1 MADELQPQGEVT
13 PPTDTSPQ
21 LDTLDSGNLPSSQ
34 EELGA
39 TLEKF
44 QITDEFAS
52 KNFKNGKLFGRFDSL
67 EAVLNTL
74 HAVETKHANTMR
86 DIKSTESTTTATPE
100 PQAPIHE
107 VIQPLVS
114 KFAENGYSYEGM
126 DAEIEQLATET
137 GKSVAEIKLAA
148 IEVRDQVNKAYAVVG
163 GKEEYQGMIEWASEN
178 LTDAEKRGF
187 DNSLKTGMGELAIEG
202 LHARYKNANAE
213 GRPSPRRIEGDGSG
227 NVGIRGYATSAELF
241 RDRAYLQTS
250 AGQRDAGAK
259 AMHEKRMNLTPDS
272 VIFGR

>member
-1 MADELQPQGEVT
+1 MADELAPQGEVT
-13 PPTDTSPQ
+13 PPTDTTPQ
-21 LDTLDSGNLPSSQ
+21 LDELDAGNLPSSQ
-34 EELGA
+34 EELGS

-86 DIKSTESTTTATPE
+86 DIKSTESATTATPE
-100 PQAPIHE
+100 TQAPIHE
-107 VIQPLVS
+107 VIQPLVA
-114 KFAENGYSYEGM
+114 KFADNGYSYEGM
-126 DAEIEQLATET
+126 DADIEQLATDT

-148 IEVRDQVNKAYAVVG
+148 IEVRDQVAKAYAVVG
-163 GKEEYQGMIEWASEN
+163 GKEEYQAMIAWAGDN
-178 LTDAEKRGF
+178 LTDAEKKGF

-202 LHARYKNANAE
+202 LHARFKNSNPSD
-213 GRPSPRRIEGDGSG
+213 RPAPRRIEGDGGG
-227 NVGIRGYATSAELF
+227 NVGIRPYATAAELF

-250 AGQRDAGAK
+250 AGQRDLAAK
-259 AMHEKRMNLTPDS
+259 QMHQKRMALTPDS
-272 VIFGR
+272 TIYGR